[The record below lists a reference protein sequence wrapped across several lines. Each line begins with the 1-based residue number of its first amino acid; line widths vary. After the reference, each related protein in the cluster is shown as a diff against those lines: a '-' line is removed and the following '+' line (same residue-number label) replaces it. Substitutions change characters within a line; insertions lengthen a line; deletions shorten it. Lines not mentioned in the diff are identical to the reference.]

1 MAAIISLHRKT
12 SLRSLKS
19 SSYLISIFYRGPVNL
34 STPRQFLNIPGYKKL
49 LYCALVTWHP
59 FDDYPPLPVAEYITS
74 DPTKDSIYLF
84 LSHIQKNLLS
94 LFNLW
99 SNMKPKLIMTEFSL
113 TTIHGVLKAK
123 DKIQYNRQ
131 NIKEYLEK
139 YFEII
144 IEKEKFLLI
153 LL

>member
-1 MAAIISLHRKT
+1 M
-12 SLRSLKS
+12 
-19 SSYLISIFYRGPVNL
+19 
-34 STPRQFLNIPGYKKL
+34 
-49 LYCALVTWHP
+49 TWHP
-59 FDDYPPLPVAEYITS
+59 LDDYPPLPVAEYITS
-74 DPTKDSIYLF
+74 GHTKDSIYLF